1 MSRVYLYAII
11 PSTEQRQFDA
21 AGLSPAD
28 PGVRTIVGEA
38 LAAVVGASPAADFRA
53 LPREQAVTYLLAHQR
68 VIEAVMRTSPALP
81 VKFGTTLPD
90 DAAVSRLLARGAD
103 ILAPPLAELAE
114 HVQVELVVTWNLAD
128 VLKEIAAE
136 DGIARLKAE
145 IEAAPAAVAND
156 LRVALGRVVK
166 GSIDA
171 RRDAYRERIRAA
183 LRPVA
188 ADMVENP
195 LMDDRM
201 IVNLALLLPEGS
213 DGALDERLLEL
224 DGEFDGR
231 LDFRS
236 IGPLAPYSFATVEVS
251 LPSFEAID
259 RARRALCLG
268 DTARLAEVKSAYH
281 RLIRQSH
288 PDLSDAEDATDRQ
301 VARLTD
307 AYRTLLR
314 YAEALPPADGGSRP
328 ADGGYRFD
336 RGSVEGAILVAVRR
350 EATTGAVVEVQP

>member
-11 PSTEQRQFDA
+11 PSTEQRPFDVS
-21 AGLSPAD
+21 GLAPAD
-28 PGVRTIVGEA
+28 PRVRTIAGAA

-53 LPREQAVTYLLAHQR
+53 LPREEAVTCLLAHQR

-90 DAAVSRLLARGAD
+90 DAAVSRLLERGAE

-114 HVQVELVVTWNLAD
+114 HVQVELVVTWNLAET
-128 VLKEIAAE
+128 LKEIAAE
-136 DGIARLKAE
+136 DDIARLKSE
-145 IEAAPAAVAND
+145 IEAAPAAAVND
-156 LRVALGRVVK
+156 LRVALGRLVK
-166 GSIDA
+166 ESIDQ
-171 RRDAYRERIRAA
+171 RRDACRDRIRAA

-188 ADMVENP
+188 TDMAENP

-213 DGALDERLLEL
+213 DGALDQRLLEL
-224 DGEFDGR
+224 DREFEGR

-236 IGPLAPYSFATVEVS
+236 IGPLPPYSFATVEVS

-268 DTARLAEVKSAYH
+268 DTARLADVKSAYH
-281 RLIRQSH
+281 RLVRQSH

-307 AYRTLLR
+307 AYKTLLR
-314 YAEALPPADGGSRP
+314 YAEALPPADDGGSP
-328 ADGGYRFD
+328 AEGGYRFD
-336 RGSVEGAILVAVRR
+336 RGTVEGAILVTVRR
-350 EATTGAVVEVQP
+350 EATTGAIIEGPP